1 MHILKRKVRQ
11 MISLFD
17 SLLQPEK
24 SVRRHPI
31 ARTAK
36 ALLVHDNR
44 MLVIAL
50 IALIILSMAEH
61 RAEAQVWSLTKAQ
74 RQAYLSYYAP
84 VILKRGDENDDK
96 EGRDWLTN
104 FDFDQDNNFSTNR
117 VNWLN
122 VDQYVAASAAH
133 STTSSYSRWRIRPTI
148 YTALM
153 EYMEGSSKSLVLLYH
168 VYNAADKDGDQIHDW
183 ERIEVI
189 VRGVSGT
196 PGSAGETVS
205 SATITVHHE
214 HIMRRSYDSGLN
226 FMQTATGKHVLIW
239 QADESAIDTP
249 FDACSTHA
257 HELRFVTNP
266 YSWIASQMS
275 TLSQAEV
282 NVNNKDEKK
291 NIHYVFVPEGS
302 SAAVSTW
309 GAKPL
314 NYTVASTLYSGV
326 DNGDTVY
333 WYRAKRIT
341 YELQDIADIL
351 PTHWQGSTWYKHWL
365 SDKDVDVLLESPIIN
380 EAGQPEVSA
389 GMQLFYATSRDS
401 GSSSLTDGRNGY
413 PAKEWLFGAYS
424 AELNRDCLNDSD
436 DFPAYSGSGLDSYG
450 RSRGAASGYYNS
462 HGAYWWQHDFFA
474 HSGGLDSSSSS
485 EAGTWLV
492 GAWYTA
498 ANGGFDG
505 RWVQLFDDR
514 PGQEPSGSLSVPLN
528 VTVTSNAP
536 STTIDLY
543 NSDCI
548 PITWTT
554 NISGG
559 TPAYNSTMYEN
570 GVSKGAR
577 TTYTGSYCNA
587 GTNSSRTVAVSAIVT
602 DSSSPVQSKSASAPT
617 ITIRSHA
624 ATVTPFNV
632 TVTSNA
638 PSTTIDLYNSDCIS
652 ITWTTN
658 ISGGT
663 PTYNSTMYENGVS
676 KGARTTYTGSYCNA
690 GTNSSRT
697 IAVSATVTDSSSPVQ
712 SKSASA
718 PTITIRSHAATVTP
732 FNVTVT
738 SNAPSTIIDLYGTE
752 CLSITWTTNISGGT
766 SPYNSTMYLN
776 SVSQGVRTTYS
787 KTYCNAGT
795 NSSITAA
802 ASATVTDSSSPVQSK
817 SASAPTI
824 TVRSHYYNPSTGCY
838 TYKDGKLILPDSCL

>member
-1 MHILKRKVRQ
+1 MRLSDFSPHRSKALACSSRAVLGESLLYVLKRKEPQ

-17 SLLQPEK
+17 SSLQPGK
-24 SVRRHPI
+24 LPAVTQSPG
-31 ARTAK
+31 AAK
-36 ALLVHDNR
+36 AFLVHQSR

-50 IALIILSMAEH
+50 IALITLSMAEH
-61 RAEAQVWSLTKAQ
+61 RAEAQAWSLTKAQ
-74 RQAYLSYYAP
+74 RQAYLNYYAP
-84 VILKRGDENDDK
+84 VILKRGDENNDK

-104 FDFDQDNNFSTNR
+104 FDFDQDDNFSTNR

-133 STTSSYSRWRIRPTI
+133 NTTSSYSRWRIRPTL

-168 VYNAADKDGDQIHDW
+168 VYNAADKDGDEIHDW
-183 ERIEVI
+183 ERIEI
-189 VRGVSGT
+189 IIRGVGGT
-196 PGSAGETVS
+196 PGASGEYVS
-205 SATITVHHE
+205 SATITIHKD
-214 HIMRRSYDSGLN
+214 HIMRRYYDSGLN

-239 QADESAIDTP
+239 QADESRADLP
-249 FDACSTHA
+249 CATHA

-266 YSWIASQMS
+266 YSWIASQIS
-275 TLSQAEV
+275 SNGKAEV
-282 NVNNKDEKK
+282 DINGEDEK
-291 NIHYVFVPEGS
+291 NVHYVFVPEGS
-302 SAAVSTW
+302 SAAVSAW

-326 DNGDTVY
+326 DNGDTIY
-333 WYRAKRIT
+333 WSRAKRIT
-341 YELQDIADIL
+341 YELQDIADIF

-365 SDKDVDVLLESPIIN
+365 SDTAVDVLLESPIIN
-380 EAGQPEVSA
+380 EAGQSEVSA
-389 GMQLFYATSRDS
+389 GMQVFYARSRDS
-401 GSSSLTDGRNGY
+401 GSLTDERDGY
-413 PAKEWLFGAYS
+413 PDKDWLFGAYS
-424 AELNRDCLNDSD
+424 AELNADCDSGSD
-436 DFPAYSGSGLDSYG
+436 DFSAYSGSGVDSYG

-474 HSGGLDSSSSS
+474 HSGSMDTSSSS
-485 EAGTWLV
+485 EAGNWLV

-514 PGQEPSGSLSVPLN
+514 PGQEPIGSLPGTVPLLN

-543 NSDCI
+543 NSGCI
-548 PITWTT
+548 SITWTT

-577 TTYTGSYCNA
+577 TTYTGSYCNV
-587 GTNSSRTVAVSAIVT
+587 GTNSSRTVTVST
-602 DSSSPVQSKSASAPT
+602 
-617 ITIRSHA
+617 
-624 ATVTPFNV
+624 
-632 TVTSNA
+632 
-638 PSTTIDLYNSDCIS
+638 
-652 ITWTTN
+652 
-658 ISGGT
+658 
-663 PTYNSTMYENGVS
+663 
-676 KGARTTYTGSYCNA
+676 
-690 GTNSSRT
+690 
-697 IAVSATVTDSSSPVQ
+697 TVTDSSSPVQ

-718 PTITIRSHAATVTP
+718 PTITIRSHAVTTTT

-738 SNAPSTIIDLYGTE
+738 SNAPSTIIDLYETE
-752 CLSITWTTNISGGT
+752 CIPITWTTNISGGT

-776 SVSQGVRTTYS
+776 SVSQGARTTYS

-795 NSSITAA
+795 DSFITAA
-802 ASATVTDSSSPVQSK
+802 VSATVTDSSSPVQSK

-824 TVRSHYYNPSTGCY
+824 TVRSHYYNPNTCSTV
-838 TYKDGKLILPDSCL
+838 KDGKLLILPDIECP

>member
-1 MHILKRKVRQ
+1 
-11 MISLFD
+11 
-17 SLLQPEK
+17 
-24 SVRRHPI
+24 
-31 ARTAK
+31 
-36 ALLVHDNR
+36 

-50 IALIILSMAEH
+50 FALMSLSVTER
-61 RAEAQVWSLTKAQ
+61 RAEAQAWSLTKAQ
-74 RQAYLSYYAP
+74 RQAYLNYYAP
-84 VILKRGDENDDK
+84 VILKRGDENNDK

-104 FDFDQDNNFSTNR
+104 FDFDQDGNFSTNR
-117 VNWLN
+117 VNWRN

-133 STTSSYSRWRIRPTI
+133 NTNSSYSRWRIRPTL
-148 YTALM
+148 YTALV
-153 EYMEGSSKSLVLLYH
+153 EYMEGSSKSLVMLYH

-189 VRGVSGT
+189 VRGISGT
-196 PGSAGETVS
+196 PGSVGETVS
-205 SATITVHHE
+205 SVTVTLHGQ

-249 FDACSTHA
+249 FDLCSTHA

-266 YSWIASQMS
+266 YSWIASQIS
-275 TLSQAEV
+275 TLSPAEV

-291 NIHYVFVPEGS
+291 NVHYVFVPEGS
-302 SAAVSTW
+302 SAAVSAW

-314 NYTVASTLYSGV
+314 NYTVASTLYSGA

-351 PTHWQGSTWYKHWL
+351 PTHWQNSTWYKHWL
-365 SDKDVDVLLESPIIN
+365 SDTTVDMLLESPITN
-380 EAGQPEVSA
+380 EAGQSEVSS

-401 GSSSLTDGRNGY
+401 GSSDLTDGREGY
-413 PAKEWLFGAYS
+413 PDKSWLFGSYS
-424 AELNRDCLNDSD
+424 AELNRDCRD
-436 DFPAYSGSGLDSYG
+436 DAAGFPAYSGSGVDTYG

-462 HGAYWWQHDFFA
+462 HGAYWWQHDFFS
-474 HSGGLDSSSSS
+474 HSGVIDSLTSR
-485 EAGTWLV
+485 EGGTWLV
-492 GAWYTA
+492 GTWYTA

-514 PGQEPSGSLSVPLN
+514 PGQEPIGPLSGPLN

-577 TTYTGSYCNA
+577 TTYTGSYCNV
-587 GTNSSRTVAVSAIVT
+587 GTNSSRTVTVSATVT
-602 DSSSPVQSKSASAPT
+602 DSSSPAQSKSASAPT

-624 ATVTPFNV
+624 VT
-632 TVTSNA
+632 
-638 PSTTIDLYNSDCIS
+638 TT
-652 ITWTTN
+652 
-658 ISGGT
+658 
-663 PTYNSTMYENGVS
+663 
-676 KGARTTYTGSYCNA
+676 
-690 GTNSSRT
+690 
-697 IAVSATVTDSSSPVQ
+697 
-712 SKSASA
+712 
-718 PTITIRSHAATVTP
+718 

-738 SNAPSTIIDLYGTE
+738 SNAPSTIIDLYGTD
-752 CLSITWTTNISGGT
+752 CIPITWTTNISGGT

-776 SVSQGVRTTYS
+776 SVSQGARTTYS

-802 ASATVTDSSSPVQSK
+802 VSATVTDRSSPVQSKSASAPTITIRSHAVTTTTFNVTVTSNAPSTIIDLYGTDCIPITWTTNISGGTSPYNSTMYLNSVSQGARTTYSKTYCNAGTNSSITAAVSATVTDRSSPVQSK

-824 TVRSHYYNPSTGCY
+824 TVRSHIVDTGGGGCF
-838 TYKDGKLILPDSCL
+838 TVKNGKLIPTDPCL